1 MKIAQ
6 SKHSDA
12 PTRKAPLLSLVPD
25 PLEEM
30 TTENSIS
37 YMLRT
42 VPADADSAKYKK
54 YVRVLSGAESVRT
67 MLRWVNDSNQVII
80 GLDVTD
86 APAQHN
92 MYLNMLQ
99 GTALALFKQEADKA
113 A

>member
-1 MKIAQ
+1 MKIVP

-12 PTRKAPLLSLVPD
+12 PTKKAPLLSLVPD
-25 PLEEM
+25 PLKEM

-54 YVRVLSGAESVRT
+54 YVRVLSGAEAVRT
-67 MLRWVNDSNQVII
+67 MLRWVNDSSQVIT
-80 GLDVTD
+80 GLNVTD
-86 APAQHN
+86 GPDQHN
-92 MYLNMLQ
+92 LYLNMLQ
-99 GTALALFKQEADKA
+99 GTALALFKQDADKA